1 MPVPPVIKCVVIG
14 NGAVGKTSMLISFT
28 TDEFLPDHVPTIFDH
43 HGVDIRVNGQPY
55 VLNLFDTAGQEEY
68 ARLRSLGYQH
78 TNVFLICFSV
88 VNPASFQDVKSKW
101 IQEVRHFCPR
111 ARYILVGT
119 QIDLRENEKTLAD
132 MTKRRLRPISKN
144 NGERMAKEIGACEY
158 LECSALTKE
167 GVKKVFEEVVRHAVL
182 RPSLRKYR
190 PANCTL
196 Y

>member
-158 LECSALTKE
+158 LECSALTK
-167 GVKKVFEEVVRHAVL
+167 A
-182 RPSLRKYR
+182 
-190 PANCTL
+190 
-196 Y
+196 